1 VLGRKFDESRGELV
15 FLGHGETRSY
25 RTRLSVLD
33 GAAAIAAA
41 RRDIEALH
49 PPLAD
54 FAAPTGEFP
63 ILGDGPGASR

>member
-1 VLGRKFDESRGELV
+1 
-15 FLGHGETRSY
+15 
-25 RTRLSVLD
+25 LD

-63 ILGDGPGASR
+63 MLREGVGASR

>member
-1 VLGRKFDESRGELV
+1 M
-15 FLGHGETRSY
+15 FLGHGEARSY

-41 RRDIEALH
+41 RRAIEALN

-54 FAAPTGEFP
+54 FTEPTGEFP
-63 ILGDGPGASR
+63 LLRERSGASR